1 MVGIGG
7 GMGNCQGKEEENST
21 GEKAASQEGTK
32 PSKGAVLQAKEGKFR
47 EKLMSGT
54 VNTSKSGED

>member
-1 MVGIGG
+1 
-7 GMGNCQGKEEENST
+7 MGNCQGKEEENST